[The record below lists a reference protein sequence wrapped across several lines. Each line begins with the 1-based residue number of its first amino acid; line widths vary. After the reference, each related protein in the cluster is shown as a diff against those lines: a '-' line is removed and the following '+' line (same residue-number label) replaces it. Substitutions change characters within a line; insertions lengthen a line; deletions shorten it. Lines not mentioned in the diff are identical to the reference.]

1 MKKIPFLLA
10 MALLAIQT
18 GCYYDVEEELYPDI
32 TCDTAARSYST
43 HIVPIL
49 QNNCYVCH
57 SQAAN
62 LGNVTLEGYNNLKT
76 YVNSGK
82 LLGAIKHQQGFQP
95 MPQGQPQL
103 ADCSIAQIEAWITD
117 GALDN

>member
-1 MKKIPFLLA
+1 MKKILFLLA
-10 MALLAIQT
+10 IAFMAIQT

-32 TCDTAARSYST
+32 TCDTATRSYSA

-62 LGNVTLEGYNNLKT
+62 LGNVTLEGYSNLKT

-82 LLGAIKHQQGFQP
+82 LLGAIKHQQGFQA